1 LLTLTSQW
9 SSTQAQQLIPSDL
22 PTHSNEAKKA
32 HDSASATLFE
42 DALRFTTTACHS
54 FVYQGIQSPVTG
66 AAQLIDHTCGT
77 DTEKRTQWFNKP
89 EQAAFGSLD
98 WHAEQVGNGL
108 GMAADFLVVNKLLN
122 LGASKLPTAAAEI
135 LGASKV
141 GLIGKS
147 ALTGAIYQGVLTPVV
162 GEGAD
167 FRNARLEN
175 AFTGGVTFAA
185 MAGAGVGFRAA
196 VGTAGPESGIAARL
210 LKSNLAMGTVAGLTS
225 GAVNSETTALLS
237 HKWHPSAKDAT
248 QSAYSFLV
256 AGAPL
261 GFVHALSVPDVGK
274 MAVPSEFSDRSG
286 TETST
291 AIAKQDIPAAIS
303 LASDQA
309 TAPSAPGKQVDLA
322 GEQIAKSPDIEPLSE
337 KIETQRPLLTP
348 ANNPIGLFEREVSGY
363 WEEVT
368 RREGSIDT
376 QDPKQLLQAGKELRT
391 LKTNFAGRLLEL
403 WHGTEAQPGI
413 ANHTDAELATPSMTA
428 EKIAQ
433 LRQEFIRGRH
443 DYVMAEM
450 MGISDPHW
458 SVTQKYGVD
467 QNLILPAKESFFDY
481 QGLYKKTDLPRY
493 LEDLASRGGGS
504 RDAGF
509 PVNYFPYEPTPTLPN
524 LFHGTSSVILDSII
538 REKAVLSADE
548 VRARGIEK
556 TTGEGGSGCTPGV
569 VSTLK
574 YFSGGAYWAN
584 HSSNQTIAGYPLVLG
599 ISRDVISRGS
609 YGYQS
614 GEVVFPK
621 ELKLDGKEVTHL
633 FVPDREVGDVSG
645 RLAVGN
651 ITGVQVVGFGSVKP
665 PTFPPQP

>member
-1 LLTLTSQW
+1 
-9 SSTQAQQLIPSDL
+9 
-22 PTHSNEAKKA
+22 
-32 HDSASATLFE
+32 
-42 DALRFTTTACHS
+42 
-54 FVYQGIQSPVTG
+54 
-66 AAQLIDHTCGT
+66 
-77 DTEKRTQWFNKP
+77 
-89 EQAAFGSLD
+89 
-98 WHAEQVGNGL
+98 
-108 GMAADFLVVNKLLN
+108 MAADFFVLNKLLK
-122 LGASKLPTAAAEI
+122 LGASKLPAAAVET

-147 ALTGAIYQGVLTPVV
+147 ALTGAIYQGVFTPVD
-162 GEGAD
+162 GKGAD

-175 AFTGGVTFAA
+175 ALTGGVTFAA
-185 MAGAGVGFRAA
+185 MAGAAVGFRAA
-196 VGTAGPESGIAARL
+196 VGTAGAESGIAARL

-225 GAVNSETTALLS
+225 GAVNSETSALLS

-261 GFVHALSVPDVGK
+261 GFVQALSVPDVGK
-274 MAVPSEFSDRSG
+274 AAVPSEFSDRSG
-286 TETST
+286 TQTST
-291 AIAKQDIPAAIS
+291 AIATQDVPAIA

-309 TAPSAPGKQVDLA
+309 T
-322 GEQIAKSPDIEPLSE
+322 EQLSE
-337 KIETQRPLLTP
+337 KIETQRTLLTP
-348 ANNPIGLFEREVSGY
+348 ANNPIGLLEREVSGY

-368 RREGSIDT
+368 RREGSIDH
-376 QDPKQLLQAGKELRT
+376 QDPNQLRQAGNEIRT

-433 LRQEFIRGRH
+433 LRQDFIGGRH
-443 DYVMAEM
+443 NSVMAEM

-458 SVTQKYGVD
+458 RVIQQNGVD
-467 QNLILPAKESFFDY
+467 LNMIRPAKESFFDY

-504 RDAGF
+504 RDIGW
-509 PVNYFPYEPTPTLPN
+509 PVDYFPYEPTPALPN

-538 REKAVLSADE
+538 GEKAVLSADQ

-556 TTGEGGSGCTPGV
+556 ITGEGGSGCTPGV

-614 GEVVFPK
+614 GEVVFPN

-633 FVPDREVGDVSG
+633 FVPDREVGDVSH

-665 PTFPPQP
+665 PDVPTAF